1 MTNYATGHEAEKI
14 AAEYLTNQGYK
25 IVKLN
30 WHTKYCEIDII
41 ATKNKVAYLIE
52 VKSRGSSAFGTG
64 FDYITSKKLKQM
76 KFAAEMWRMN
86 SRWSGDYQLGAI
98 EVEGDRVTDFLTDL

>member
-1 MTNYATGHEAEKI
+1 MTNYTVGHNAEEL

-25 IVKLN
+25 IVELN

-41 ATKNKVAYLIE
+41 TIKSKTAYLIE
-52 VKSRGSSAFGTG
+52 VKSRNSSAFGSG
-64 FDYITSKKLKQM
+64 FDYITPKKLKQM

-86 SRWSGDYQLGAI
+86 SGWSGDYQLGAI